1 MPSFDVVN
9 KVDFEAF
16 KNAIDGVNRE
26 IATRYD
32 FKGSNSEVSIKDN
45 EYFLLADS
53 ELKLNQIKEILSKNL
68 VRKSVDVRCIEFEK
82 EEKASGN
89 MVRQKIKIL
98 EGIDK
103 DMSQIII
110 KNIKELK
117 IKVQASIQGD
127 QIRVQGKKRD
137 ELQSVI
143 AKLKSIDLKIPLNF
157 INFRD

>member
-1 MPSFDVVN
+1 
-9 KVDFEAF
+9 
-16 KNAIDGVNRE
+16 
-26 IATRYD
+26 
-32 FKGSNSEVSIKDN
+32 
-45 EYFLLADS
+45 
-53 ELKLNQIKEILSKNL
+53 
-68 VRKSVDVRCIEFEK
+68 
-82 EEKASGN
+82 
-89 MVRQKIKIL
+89 
-98 EGIDK
+98 
-103 DMSQIII
+103 MSQIII